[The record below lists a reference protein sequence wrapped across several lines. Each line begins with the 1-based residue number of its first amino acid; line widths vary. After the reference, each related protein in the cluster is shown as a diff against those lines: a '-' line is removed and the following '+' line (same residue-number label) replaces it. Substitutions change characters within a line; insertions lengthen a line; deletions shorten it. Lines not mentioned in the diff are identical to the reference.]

1 MRFAVLEACL
11 KSAWKAGIFPWIL
24 LRRATWP
31 LLIFFAAILSLSC
44 PADADDY
51 QPLPALI
58 DLRTTF
64 SDGDYDPKALAQLAK
79 SKGFQVVIFTDHDRM
94 AMSYGLPPF
103 RNLLRVKIQKNAINK
118 RGAAEYLQAL
128 KEVEKEFPGII
139 FLPGSESTPFYYWT
153 SRLLKGE
160 LTAHDHEK
168 RLLAIGMEKPEDY
181 ENLPILD
188 NGYSKELFLKSL
200 PGIMLFF
207 IALVISIFMLR
218 KKGVYR
224 FTGIFIAVV
233 SIAFILDTLMAEKKS
248 PFDAHHGNQGIA
260 PYQLYIDYVNAR
272 GGLVFWNYP
281 ETQSGVRKLGPINV
295 STRSYPEALYESF
308 GYTGFSALYG
318 DTSTI
323 TEPGN
328 IWDDTLKGYCKGL
341 RKNPPWGIAT
351 SDFHRE
357 GESGEY
363 LGNFITV
370 LLVREKTKKE
380 VLNALRT
387 GKMYCSS
394 IAYPRAVRLN
404 EFSVSSKD
412 GGGKAISGDEMTMKG
427 NPVIRVSITT
437 NNEVKNVV
445 KVRLIRSGELIKTFE
460 GPLPLQIEYEDAYE
474 KPGEKIYYRM
484 DMKGYGVIVSNPI
497 FVSFE
502 KPIEQS
508 AASAK

>member
-1 MRFAVLEACL
+1 L
-11 KSAWKAGIFPWIL
+11 KSVWKASVFLGIL
-24 LRRATWP
+24 SRHAAWP
-31 LLIFFAAILSLSC
+31 LFIFLAAVLSLSC
-44 PADADDY
+44 PAYADDY
-51 QPLPALI
+51 QSLPALI

-103 RNLLRVKIQKNAINK
+103 RNLLKVKIQKNAINK

-128 KEVEKEFPGII
+128 KEVEKEFPGMII
-139 FLPGSESTPFYYWT
+139 LPGSETTPYYYWT
-153 SRLLKGE
+153 SRLFKGE

-188 NGYSKELFLKSL
+188 NGSSKELLLQSL

-207 IALVISIFMLR
+207 TSLVISIFMLR

-233 SIAFILDTLMAEKKS
+233 SVAFLLDTLMAEKKS
-248 PFDAHHGNQGIA
+248 PFDAYHGNQGIA
-260 PYQLYIDYVNAR
+260 PYQLYIDYVHAR

-281 ETQSGVRKLGPINV
+281 ETQSGVRKMGPINV
-295 STRSYPEALYESF
+295 STRPYPEALYESF
-308 GYTGFSALYG
+308 GYTGFSAVYG

-328 IWDDTLKGYCKGL
+328 VWDVTLKGYCKGL

-357 GESGEY
+357 GQDGQY
-363 LGNFITV
+363 LGDYLTV
-370 LLVREKTKKE
+370 LLVREKTKQE
-380 VLNALRT
+380 VLKALRT

-394 IAYPRAVRLN
+394 IAYPKAVRLS

-412 GGGKAISGDEMTMKG
+412 GGKKAVSGDEMIIKG
-427 NPVIRVSITT
+427 NPVIRMSITT
-437 NNEVKNVV
+437 NNEVKSVV

-474 KPGEKIYYRM
+474 KPGEKIYYRV
-484 DMKGYGVIVSNPI
+484 DMKGYGIIVSNPI

-502 KPIEQS
+502 KPVEQN
-508 AASAK
+508 AARVQ